1 MYLVYL
7 GESGNTGTSL
17 NDPNQPHHV
26 YVGLMVQEDR
36 WNEIKVAFSQICYI
50 YLGRSLGEADTPAAL
65 RTADIVQ
72 GKGFFSSWT
81 KPRRLQF
88 IDALLDILV
97 QRQTPLIVSYVDK
110 REFASAGQTDNQ
122 QQHRW
127 QGPWEPAFSRLVFSL
142 DIYMDELNMALMS
155 SEEMHGGGPWEIK
168 ERAAIIADAGKDV
181 GPQLMQQ
188 LLKSEIDL
196 PTGAV
201 LENIHLV
208 RSEDSHCTQLAD
220 MCAYFLRRWLQQ
232 PSRPNPQYTALQ
244 EGHVL
249 EVLYQVQM

>member
-26 YVGLMVQEDR
+26 YVGLMVHEDQ
-36 WNEIKVAFSQICYI
+36 WNEIKVVFSQICDI
-50 YLGRSLGEADTPAAL
+50 YLGRSLGEAGAPAELQA
-65 RTADIVQ
+65 ADIVQ
-72 GKGFFSSWT
+72 GKGFFSSWAKT
-81 KPRRLQF
+81 RRLQF

-97 QRQTPLIVSYVDK
+97 QRQTPLIAAYVDK
-110 REFASAGQTDNQ
+110 QEYASAGQEGNR
-122 QQHRW
+122 H

-142 DIYMDELNMALMS
+142 DIYMDEVNMALMS
-155 SEEMHGGGPWEIK
+155 SAEMHSGELWKIK
-168 ERAAIIADAGKDV
+168 ERAAIIADPGKGT

-188 LLKSEIDL
+188 LLKSETDL

-201 LENIHLV
+201 LENIHFV
-208 RSEDSHCTQLAD
+208 RSQDSHCTQLAD
-220 MCAYFLRRWLQQ
+220 MCAYFLRRQLQQ
-232 PSRPNPQYTALQ
+232 PSRPNPQYTALE

-249 EVLYQVQM
+249 QVLYQVQT

>member
-17 NDPNQPHHV
+17 KDPNQPHHV
-26 YVGLMVQEDR
+26 YVGLMVHEDQ
-36 WNEIKVAFSQICYI
+36 WNEIKVVFSRICDI
-50 YLGRSLGEADTPAAL
+50 YLGRSLGEAGTPAEL
-65 RTADIVQ
+65 QTADIVQ
-72 GKGFFSSWT
+72 GKGLFSSWT
-81 KPRRLQF
+81 KTRRLQF
-88 IDALLDILV
+88 VDALLDILV

-110 REFASAGQTDNQ
+110 QEFASAGQTDNQ
-122 QQHRW
+122 RRW
-127 QGPWEPAFSRLVFSL
+127 RGPWEPAFSRLVFSL
-142 DIYMDELNMALMS
+142 DIYMDEMNMTLMS
-155 SEEMHGGGPWEIK
+155 SEEMHSGEPWKIK

-181 GPQLMQQ
+181 GPQLQQ
-188 LLKSEIDL
+188 LLKTEIDL

-201 LENIHLV
+201 LENIHFI
-208 RSEDSHCTQLAD
+208 RSQDSHCTQLAD

-249 EVLYQVQM
+249 EVLYQVQL

>member
-26 YVGLMVQEDR
+26 YVGLMIHEDQ
-36 WNEIKVAFSQICYI
+36 WNEIKVVFSQICYL
-50 YLGRSLGEADTPAAL
+50 YLGGGPREADIPAEL

-81 KPRRLQF
+81 KTRRLQF
-88 IDALLDILV
+88 IDALLDILI
-97 QRQTPLIVSYVDK
+97 QRQTPLIASYVDK
-110 REFASAGQTDNQ
+110 QEYASTEQTDNQ
-122 QQHRW
+122 QQLRW
-127 QGPWEPAFSRLVFSL
+127 QGPWAPAFSRLVFSL
-142 DIYMDELNMALMS
+142 DIYMDEMNMALMS
-155 SEEMHGGGPWEIK
+155 SEEMHSGEPWKIK
-168 ERAAIIADAGKDV
+168 ERATIIADAGKDV

-188 LLKSEIDL
+188 LLKSETDL
-196 PTGAV
+196 PTGVV
-201 LENIHLV
+201 LENIHFV
-208 RSEDSHCTQLAD
+208 RSQDSHCTQLAD

-244 EGHVL
+244 DGHVL
-249 EVLYQVQM
+249 EVLYQVQI